1 MNILLATEV
10 IVPGGAEAFVL
21 RLSKAYQ
28 DRGHSVVVFGF
39 YEDQGDSNIARI
51 IAPGVEVVWA
61 KYPFPALLQKIDG
74 LLFRLKIDSS
84 VRNYFVRRSLKKLIR
99 RQHTEVMHSH
109 LLKVDA
115 MCVQV
120 GKELNVPVVT
130 TIHGDYLQFYN
141 KTKNN
146 IPIPLLHYKRKAA
159 KNLTALKKVVCI
171 SDKQLAFFNDIF
183 SRETNTKLIKIYNG
197 YQSAKPTGNGM
208 ATRQNLGIKDTDF
221 VFGMV
226 SRGIAEKGWQ
236 TAIDAFLRLAQD
248 NTHLVLVGD
257 GEHLTKLKND
267 YRDNNSIHF
276 TGNSGSPLELINTFD
291 VALLPS
297 VYASESLPTVVIE
310 YLFCGKP
317 VIASDAGEIS
327 NMLQNEGRQAGIII
341 PIKDGAVSS
350 QELYAAME
358 RYMSDTVLYH
368 EHSSN
373 AATCFE
379 QFDMDKCIGSYMDVY
394 KNAINA
400 KELS

>member
-21 RLSKAYQ
+21 RLSKAFQ

-39 YEDQGDSNIARI
+39 YENQGDSNIARI

-61 KYPFPALLQKIDG
+61 KYPFPALLQKVDG
-74 LLFRLKIDSS
+74 LLFRLKIDNS
-84 VRNYFVRRSLKKLIR
+84 VRNYFVKRSLKKLIK
-99 RQHTEVMHSH
+99 RQRTEVMHSH

-120 GKELNVPVVT
+120 GNELDVPVVT

-159 KNLTALKKVVCI
+159 KNLIALKKVVCI
-171 SDKQLAFFNDIF
+171 SDKQLAFFNEVF
-183 SRETNTKLIKIYNG
+183 PAETKAKLTKIYNG
-197 YQSAKPTGNGM
+197 YQSLKPAGSNTTM
-208 ATRQNLGIKDTDF
+208 RQNLGIKDTDF

-236 TAIDAFLRLAQD
+236 TVIDAFLMLGKENARL
-248 NTHLVLVGD
+248 VFVGE
-257 GEHLTKLKND
+257 GEHLTKLKNE
-267 YRDNNSIHF
+267 YKDNDRIHF
-276 TGNSGSPLELINTFD
+276 TGNSGSPLELINIFD

-327 NMLQNEGRQAGIII
+327 NMLQNEGRQAGIIV
-341 PIKDGAVSS
+341 PIRDGAVSS
-350 QELYAAME
+350 QELCTAMK
-358 RYMSDTVLYH
+358 RYMNDSALYH
-368 EHSSN
+368 EHSNN
-373 AATCFE
+373 AAICFE
-379 QFDMDKCIGSYMDVY
+379 QFDMDKCISSYMDVY
-394 KNAINA
+394 KNAMNA
-400 KELS
+400 

>member
-21 RLSKAYQ
+21 RLSKAFQ

-39 YEDQGDSNIARI
+39 YENQGDSNIARI
-51 IAPGVEVVWA
+51 IAPSVEVVWA
-61 KYPFPALLQKIDG
+61 KYPFPALLQKVDG
-74 LLFRLKIDSS
+74 LLFRLKIDNS
-84 VRNYFVRRSLKKLIR
+84 VRNYFVKRSLKKLIK
-99 RQHTEVMHSH
+99 RQRTEVMHSH

-120 GKELNVPVVT
+120 GKELKVPVAT

-146 IPIPLLHYKRKAA
+146 IPIPLLHYKRKATE
-159 KNLTALKKVVCI
+159 NLIALKKVVCI
-171 SDKQLAFFNDIF
+171 SDKQLAFFNEVF
-183 SRETNTKLIKIYNG
+183 PAETKAKLTKIYNG
-197 YQSAKPTGNGM
+197 YQSSKPAGSNTTM
-208 ATRQNLGIKDTDF
+208 RQNLGFKDTDF

-236 TAIDAFLRLAQD
+236 TAIDAFLMLGKENARL
-248 NTHLVLVGD
+248 VFVGE
-257 GEHLTKLKND
+257 GEHLTKLKNE
-267 YRDNNSIHF
+267 YKDNDRIHF
-276 TGNSGSPLELINTFD
+276 TGNSGSPLELINIFD

-327 NMLQNEGRQAGIII
+327 NMLQNEGRQAGIIV
-341 PIKDGAVSS
+341 PIRDDTVSS
-350 QELYAAME
+350 QELCTAMK
-358 RYMSDTVLYH
+358 RYMNDSALYH
-368 EHSSN
+368 EHSNN
-373 AATCFE
+373 AAICFE
-379 QFDMDKCIGSYMDVY
+379 QFDMDKCISSYMDVY
-394 KNAINA
+394 KNAMNA
-400 KELS
+400 

>member
-21 RLSKAYQ
+21 RLSKAFQ
-28 DRGHSVVVFGF
+28 ERGHSVVVFGF
-39 YEDQGDSNIARI
+39 YEDQGDSRIAGV
-51 IAPGVEVVWA
+51 IAPGVELVWA
-61 KYPFPALLQKIDG
+61 KYPFPALLQKVDG
-74 LLFRLKIDSS
+74 LLFRLRIDCSI
-84 VRNYFVRRSLKKLIR
+84 RNYFVKRSLKKLIR

-120 GKELNVPVVT
+120 GKELDVPVVT

-159 KNLTALKKVVCI
+159 ENLKALKKVVCI
-171 SDKQLAFFNDIF
+171 SDKQLAFFNEVF
-183 SRETNTKLIKIYNG
+183 PAETKAKLAKIYNG
-197 YQSAKPTGNGM
+197 YQSAKPTGN
-208 ATRQNLGIKDTDF
+208 ATAMRQHLGIKATDF

-236 TAIDAFLRLAQD
+236 TAIDAFLMLDQE
-248 NTHLVLVGD
+248 NTHLVFVGE

-267 YRDNNSIHF
+267 YKDNNRIHF
-276 TGNSGSPLELINTFD
+276 TGNSGSPLELINIFD

-327 NMLQNEGRQAGIII
+327 NMLQNEGRQAGIIV
-341 PIKDGAVSS
+341 PIRDGAVSS
-350 QELYAAME
+350 QELGVAMKK
-358 RYMSDTVLYH
+358 YMNDSVLYS
-368 EHSSN
+368 EHSNN
-373 AATCFE
+373 AAICFE
-379 QFDMDKCIGSYMDVY
+379 QFDMDKCISSYMDVY
-394 KNAINA
+394 KNAMNA
-400 KELS
+400 